1 MDKEVRRLAH
11 QFFITYKISKVT
23 LPDIKRIIESQGFV
37 IIRFNG
43 LGNQPD
49 VDSLLTCL
57 DLQSIA
63 ARSRGFTYV
72 DSHFRLVFI
81 HESLSDDEML
91 AVLAHEEG
99 HIYCGHMQYNSI
111 IGQDIKEEMEATE
124 FAICIMEEHKAIE
137 AEIWLRSHRWLTS
150 TIALLVI
157 VFSIVIV
164 KYNEYKAEP
173 HYVTATG
180 TKYHR
185 EACIFLKGKENV
197 RSITR
202 AEEKSG
208 DFEPCKVCLP

>member
-1 MDKEVRRLAH
+1 MLSGKGLNGMDLKQTVS
-11 QFFITYKISKVT
+11 I
-23 LPDIKRIIESQGFV
+23 LPCLSHVQWPRCDMRYGC
-37 IIRFNG
+37 
-43 LGNQPD
+43 
-49 VDSLLTCL
+49 VDKFC
-57 DLQSIA
+57 DKSIA

-99 HIYCGHMQYNSI
+99 HIYCGHMQYNAI